1 MREKIIDCFNEYIR
15 GFDNSDPM
23 IILKKEHTYRVA
35 NLSEII
41 ARSISDIYDLSEGD
55 VDLAWIIGMFHDI
68 GRFEQV
74 KRYGTFRDADS
85 IDHAQ
90 FGADILFD
98 SNRDA
103 RLRLVLPE
111 SEIIEIAIRNHN
123 KYRLPM
129 DLSKR
134 ESIFCNIIRDAD
146 KLDILRILLDCT
158 TEEIYGV
165 SDEELL
171 VSEITD
177 EVLENALEGHA
188 VDRALQKTP
197 MDKLILH
204 VSMMQELVFPKSK
217 QILKESGYLIKLL
230 NKAVVDEKTAVK
242 FDRLKRH
249 MRDFMY

>member
-35 NLSEII
+35 NLSEKI

-68 GRFEQV
+68 GRFEQF

-129 DLSKR
+129 APIFLPISFTTHSFTASHLPTMPSSSSGLMFSPLSR
-134 ESIFCNIIRDAD
+134 MMRFF
-146 KLDILRILLDCT
+146 LRP
-158 TEEIYGV
+158 V
-165 SDEELL
+165 
-171 VSEITD
+171 
-177 EVLENALEGHA
+177 
-188 VDRALQKTP
+188 RK
-197 MDKLILH
+197 
-204 VSMMQELVFPKSK
+204 
-217 QILKESGYLIKLL
+217 
-230 NKAVVDEKTAVK
+230 
-242 FDRLKRH
+242 
-249 MRDFMY
+249 